1 MEYQKIANLIDD
13 DTLDQPSKFR
23 TRNWVEIN
31 DESRGA
37 YNVNS
42 QIKFKTTMLKSSLC
56 DYSDAYILVKGTISV
71 NNTAAQGA
79 AANNTNKKVIFKNCA
94 PFTNCI
100 SEINNTQIDNAKD
113 IDIVMPM
120 YNLIEYSDNY
130 AKTTGSIWQYCKDI
144 PARNNNNEIT
154 EFTLVNTTDSF
165 KFKAKITGQTE
176 DDGTKDVEIMVPLK
190 YLSNF
195 WRTLEMP
202 LINCEV
208 NLILTW
214 SSTCVLIST
223 NIPNQAAIF
232 EITDTKLYV
241 PVVTLSTQE
250 NTKFLQQLE
259 SGFKRV
265 INWNKYLSKPELLAQ
280 NPNLNH
286 LVEPSFQG
294 VNRLFVLAFENDN
307 DGTSNEQSYLP
318 TVEIKDYNTMINGE
332 NVFDQPIKNTKVTYD
347 NIRKIATGQ
356 GDDYTTRCLLNY
368 PYFANTYKMFAV
380 NLSKQQALD
389 ADPRAIQ
396 QINFTA
402 NIDRAAANKSLL
414 YSGRSKRN
422 YSRLFTGNSKS
433 IVNKIIFNLN
443 TYKCFA
449 LVSTTLIK

>member
-1 MEYQKIANLIDD
+1 MEYQKIANLIDG
-13 DTLDQPSKFR
+13 TSNQPSKFR

-42 QIKFKTTMLKSSLC
+42 QIKFKTTILKSSLC
-56 DYSDAYILVKGTISV
+56 GYSAAYILVKGTISA
-71 NNTAAQGA
+71 NNTAAAGA
-79 AANNTNKKVIFKNCA
+79 DANNTNRKVIFKNSP

-120 YNLIEYSDNY
+120 YNLIEYSDDY
-130 AKTTGSIWQYCKDI
+130 AKTTGSLWQYCKDI
-144 PARNNNNEIT
+144 PARDANDEIT
-154 EFTLVNTTDSF
+154 EFRRNNTTDAF
-165 KFKAKITGQTE
+165 KFKAKITGQTG
-176 DDGTKDVEIMVPLK
+176 DDGTKDVEIIVPLK

-202 LINCEV
+202 SINCEV

-214 SSTCVLIST
+214 SSTCVLIATS
-223 NIPNQAAIF
+223 IPNQNATFA
-232 EITDTKLYV
+232 ITDTKLYV

-250 NTKFLQQLE
+250 NTKFFQQLK

-294 VNRLFVLAFENDN
+294 AYRLFILAFENDN
-307 DGTSNEQSYLP
+307 DRTSDEQYYLP
-318 TVEIKDYNTMINGE
+318 TVEIKDYNIMINGE
-332 NVFDQPIKNTKVTYD
+332 NFFDQPIKNNKVTYE

-356 GDDYTTRCLLNY
+356 GDDYTSGCLLDY
-368 PYFANTYKMFAV
+368 PYFTDTYKMTAV
-380 NLSKQQALD
+380 DLSKQQALD

-396 QINFTA
+396 QIKFTA
-402 NIDRAAANKSLL
+402 NVDRA
-414 YSGRSKRN
+414 
-422 YSRLFTGNSKS
+422 GNTRVYFILEEVKETILDFSQGAVK
-433 IVNKIIFNLN
+433 VL
-443 TYKCFA
+443 
-449 LVSTTLIK
+449 